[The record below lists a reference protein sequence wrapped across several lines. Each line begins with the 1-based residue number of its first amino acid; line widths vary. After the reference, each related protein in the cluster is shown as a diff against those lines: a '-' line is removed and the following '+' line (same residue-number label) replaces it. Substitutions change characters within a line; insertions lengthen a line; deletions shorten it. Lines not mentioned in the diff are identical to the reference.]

1 MGAVLTARD
10 MAAERRGAAA
20 LDCRHHL
27 QLLEAEMA
35 GLGVTPCCAMA
46 AEDIR
51 NLQSR
56 ARHRR
61 VSRVALSP

>member
-1 MGAVLTARD
+1 
-10 MAAERRGAAA
+10 MAAKRCRAAT

-35 GLGVTPCCAMA
+35 GMGVTPCYAMA

-56 ARHRR
+56 ARHAR
-61 VSRVALSP
+61 VSRVAGPP